1 LIVWSLVL
9 ITSLQSR
16 HGTNEMKRFKTFSS
30 SEIVEVKG
38 VIANT
43 KPDTLE
49 DAENPEIQVAG
60 FGRMRL
66 SNLKSKLVKDANSIS
81 TSAKRGDWN
90 SVQGLIDKYQDF
102 LTAHQEIEQEMS
114 SPAYKRK
121 ITKLKR
127 R

>member
-1 LIVWSLVL
+1 
-9 ITSLQSR
+9 
-16 HGTNEMKRFKTFSS
+16 MKRFKTFSS